1 MPVEVKGL
9 DEVLKA
15 LRQFEPDLAKN
26 LNKQVRAALT
36 PVQKKA
42 QEYVP
47 DSLPGLSNWQ
57 FSAKGK
63 KINKATSAF
72 AQVGHFPKFNQSI
85 VKRGIR
91 VMIGKTRPNNKGFT
105 SFYRI
110 SNTTAAGAI
119 METSGRAN
127 PGGRPTSHEI
137 TIGKR
142 HNGGR
147 NINVHSTKDS
157 QSNNPGAGLH
167 FINSMGGRMQGSDKM
182 RGRLIYRA
190 FNEDEGRA
198 IATTMRAVNMTIA
211 VFQRRASAQVLKKAA

>member
-57 FSAKGK
+57 FSSKGK

-127 PGGRPTSHEI
+127 PSGQPWNPASGSH
-137 TIGKR
+137 KYS
-142 HNGGR
+142 HSR
-147 NINVHSTKDS
+147 N
-157 QSNNPGAGLH
+157 PEAGLH
-167 FINSMGGRMQGSDKM
+167 FINSMGGRMQGSGKM

>member
-57 FSAKGK
+57 FSSKGK

-127 PGGRPTSHEI
+127 PAGQPWNPASGSH
-137 TIGKR
+137 
-142 HNGGR
+142 NYS
-147 NINVHSTKDS
+147 HSR
-157 QSNNPGAGLH
+157 NPGAGLH
-167 FINSMGGRMQGSDKM
+167 FINSMGGRMQGTGKM

-211 VFQRRASAQVLKKAA
+211 VFQRRASAQVLKKSA